1 MAFFTKKTWEDRRA
15 EFINR
20 RTLTKEDGTEEI
32 VTVAR
37 NEGTVSAE
45 GDAFNAETMNNLEG
59 RVEAGFNAVNESLI
73 KKQDDSTAITT
84 SNISSQ
90 NVNSVGGS
98 TINDIHTDA
107 QKRVNT
113 RQEKLIMELYTAST
127 NANYAIV
134 NKEGYTLLSAHSVRD
149 DSSYFVKGINKRNDG
164 RYTLIIDGLT
174 SSATMSFWLTW
185 AKE

>member
-1 MAFFTKKTWEDRRA
+1 MADLKTNYKDDVLD
-15 EFINR
+15 
-20 RTLTKEDGTEEI
+20 TSK
-32 VTVAR
+32 
-37 NEGTVSAE
+37 NEKRKFRMIQNDDGTVSFEDATEYTQE
-45 GDAFNAETMNNLEG
+45 GDPFGGADINATNGKVNEI
-59 RVEAGFNAVNESLI
+59 NESLS
-73 KKQDDSTAITT
+73 KKQDASTAITT
-84 SNISSQ
+84 SNISEQ
-90 NVNSVGGS
+90 NVNAVGGS
-98 TINDIHTDA
+98 TIDDIHTDA

-127 NANYAIV
+127 NTNYAIV
-134 NKEGYTLLSAHSVRD
+134 NKEGYTLLSAHTVRD

>member
-1 MAFFTKKTWEDRRA
+1 MADLKTNYKDDVLD
-15 EFINR
+15 
-20 RTLTKEDGTEEI
+20 TSK
-32 VTVAR
+32 
-37 NEGTVSAE
+37 NEKRKFRMIQNDDGTVSFEDASEYTQE
-45 GDAFNAETMNNLEG
+45 GDPFGSADINATNGKVNEI
-59 RVEAGFNAVNESLI
+59 NESLI
-73 KKQDDSTAITT
+73 KKQDASTAITT

-107 QKRVNT
+107 QKRAET

-127 NANYAIV
+127 NTNYAIV
-134 NKEGYTLLSAHSVRD
+134 NKTGYTLLSAHSVRD
-149 DSSYFVKGINKRNDG
+149 DSSYFVKGINKRDDG

>member
-1 MAFFTKKTWEDRRA
+1 MADLKTNYKDDVLD
-15 EFINR
+15 
-20 RTLTKEDGTEEI
+20 TSK
-32 VTVAR
+32 
-37 NEGTVSAE
+37 NEKRKFRMIQNDDGTVSFEDASEYTQE
-45 GDAFNAETMNNLEG
+45 GDPFGSADINATNGKVNEI
-59 RVEAGFNAVNESLI
+59 NESLI
-73 KKQDDSTAITT
+73 KKQDASTAITT

-107 QKRVNT
+107 QKRAET

-127 NANYAIV
+127 NTNYAIV

-185 AKE
+185 AKEP

>member
-1 MAFFTKKTWEDRRA
+1 MLK
-15 EFINR
+15 I
-20 RTLTKEDGTEEI
+20 
-32 VTVAR
+32 
-37 NEGTVSAE
+37 S
-45 GDAFNAETMNNLEG
+45 
-59 RVEAGFNAVNESLI
+59 VNESLI
-73 KKQDDSTAITT
+73 KKQDASTAITT

-107 QKRVNT
+107 QKRAET

-127 NANYAIV
+127 NTNYAIV
-134 NKEGYTLLSAHSVRD
+134 NKTGYTLLSAHSVRD
-149 DSSYFVKGINKRNDG
+149 DSSYFVKGINKRDDG

>member
-1 MAFFTKKTWEDRRA
+1 MSYKKVGWKNYPDTSTP
-15 EFINR
+15 INA
-20 RTLTKEDGTEEI
+20 TNLDHMDSQI
-32 VTVAR
+32 QA
-37 NEGTVSAE
+37 
-45 GDAFNAETMNNLEG
+45 NA
-59 RVEAGFNAVNESLI
+59 NAVDELNESLSNYA
-73 KKQDDSTAITT
+73 KTAITT

-98 TINDIHTDA
+98 TIEDIHTDA
-107 QKRVNT
+107 QKRVDT
-113 RQEKLIMELYTAST
+113 RQKKLIMELYTAST
-127 NANYAIV
+127 NTNYAIV

-149 DSSYFVKGINKRNDG
+149 DSSYFIKGINKRNDG

>member
-1 MAFFTKKTWEDRRA
+1 MYTGCLKS
-15 EFINR
+15 ISNSSSI
-20 RTLTKEDGTEEI
+20 TEEGQYSI
-32 VTVAR
+32 DAVQA
-37 NEGTVSAE
+37 NPSIEGTLANKQE
-45 GDAFNAETMNNLEG
+45 KL
-59 RVEAGFNAVNESLI
+59 NESLI
-73 KKQDDSTAITT
+73 KKQDASTAITT

>member
-1 MAFFTKKTWEDRRA
+1 MSYKKVGWKNYPDTSTP
-15 EFINR
+15 INA
-20 RTLTKEDGTEEI
+20 T
-32 VTVAR
+32 
-37 NEGTVSAE
+37 
-45 GDAFNAETMNNLEG
+45 NLDHMDSQIQANVNG
-59 RVEAGFNAVNESLI
+59 IDSINESLSM
-73 KKQDDSTAITT
+73 KQDASTAITT
-84 SNISSQ
+84 SNISRQ

-98 TINDIHTDA
+98 TIDDIHTDA

-127 NANYAIV
+127 NTNYAIV

-149 DSSYFVKGINKRNDG
+149 DSSYFIKGINKRNDG